1 MGLTRDEWFAG
12 VDFLTRVGQM
22 CDDRRQEVILLS
34 DVLGVSML
42 VEMTSR
48 AAAPGTT
55 EPTVFGPFHVE
66 GAPPRPLGS
75 TVVDRDVGGE
85 PLTVHG
91 TVRDAAGAAVAGAC
105 LDVWQTAPNGLYD
118 VQDDGQ
124 PAMNLRGVFTTGDDG
139 RYVFD
144 TVRPAV
150 YLIPSDG
157 PVGELLR
164 ATGRHNWRP
173 GHIHFLITAPGQ
185 RAADHPRVRPGERLP
200 RLRRRVRGAA
210 IADPRH
216 GRRRGP
222 VRPGARPRRQERDP
236 VQVVD
241 LDRGDRGRLQPA
253 ERVGRGQGAER
264 QLRQPLDVGHPDL
277 ERPVGAVGEARRGHL
292 QPGDQ
297 VRLAEEVAGGRRLP
311 SP

>member
-1 MGLTRDEWFAG
+1 MGRKVTPEEHLAQVQASVEGADDARLAEIVQAAVKHLHAFVTEVGLTRDEWFAG

-42 VEMTSR
+42 VEMTGQ
-48 AAAPGTT
+48 APTPGAT

-75 TVVDRDVGGE
+75 TIVDRDVGGE

-91 TVRDAAGAAVAGAC
+91 TVRDTGGAPVAGAC

-124 PAMNLRGVFTTGDDG
+124 PAMNMRGVFTTGDDG
-139 RYVFD
+139 RYEFD
-144 TVRPAV
+144 TVRPAA
-150 YLIPSDG
+150 YPIPADG

-173 GHIHFLITAPGQ
+173 GHIHFLITAPGYEPLITHVFD
-185 RAADHPRVRPGERLP
+185 RASDYLDSDAVFGVRPSL
-200 RLRRRVRGAA
+200 
-210 IADPRH
+210 I
-216 GRRRGP
+216 
-222 VRPGARPRRQERDP
+222 
-236 VQVVD
+236 VD
-241 LDRGDRGRLQPA
+241 MDG
-253 ERVGRGQGAER
+253 
-264 QLRQPLDVGHPDL
+264 
-277 ERPVGAVGEARRGHL
+277 GEARFDPVLARAPAGRS
-292 QPGDQ
+292 PGGPA
-297 VRLAEEVAGGRRLP
+297 VRA
-311 SP
+311 

>member
-1 MGLTRDEWFAG
+1 MEPKVTPEEHLAQVQASVEGAGDARLVEIVQAAVRHLHAFVTEVGLTRDEWFAG

-42 VEMTSR
+42 VEMTDR
-48 AAAPGTT
+48 AATPGTT

-75 TVVDRDVGGE
+75 TIVDRDVGGE

-91 TVRDAAGAAVAGAC
+91 TVRDAAGAPVAGAC

-139 RYVFD
+139 RYAFD
-144 TVRPAV
+144 TVRPAA
-150 YLIPSDG
+150 YPIPSDG

-173 GHIHFLITAPGQ
+173 GHIHFLITAPGHEPLITHVFD
-185 RAADHPRVRPGERLP
+185 RASDYLDSDAVFGVRPSL
-200 RLRRRVRGAA
+200 
-210 IADPRH
+210 I
-216 GRRRGP
+216 
-222 VRPGARPRRQERDP
+222 
-236 VQVVD
+236 
-241 LDRGDRGRLQPA
+241 LDMDG
-253 ERVGRGQGAER
+253 
-264 QLRQPLDVGHPDL
+264 
-277 ERPVGAVGEARRGHL
+277 GEARFDPVL
-292 QPGDQ
+292 APA
-297 VRLAEEVAGGRRLP
+297 VRA
-311 SP
+311 

>member
-1 MGLTRDEWFAG
+1 MGPKVTPEEHLAQVQASVEGADDARLAEIVQAAVKHLHAFVTEVGLTRDEWFAG
-12 VDFLTRVGQM
+12 VDFVTRVGQM

-42 VEMTSR
+42 VEMTGQ
-48 AAAPGTT
+48 AATPGTT

-75 TVVDRDVGGE
+75 TIVDRDVGGE

-91 TVRDAAGAAVAGAC
+91 TVRDSTGAPVGGAC

-139 RYVFD
+139 RYSFD
-144 TVRPAV
+144 TVRPAA
-150 YLIPSDG
+150 YPIPADG

-173 GHIHFLITAPGQ
+173 GHIHFLITAPGHEPLITHVFD
-185 RAADHPRVRPGERLP
+185 RASDYLDSDAVFGVRPSL
-200 RLRRRVRGAA
+200 
-210 IADPRH
+210 I
-216 GRRRGP
+216 
-222 VRPGARPRRQERDP
+222 
-236 VQVVD
+236 VD
-241 LDRGDRGRLQPA
+241 MDG
-253 ERVGRGQGAER
+253 
-264 QLRQPLDVGHPDL
+264 
-277 ERPVGAVGEARRGHL
+277 GEARFDPVL
-292 QPGDQ
+292 APA
-297 VRLAEEVAGGRRLP
+297 VRA
-311 SP
+311 

>member
-1 MGLTRDEWFAG
+1 MGRKVTPEEHLAQVQASVEGADDARLAEIVQAAVKHLHAFVTEVGLTRDEWFAG

-42 VEMTSR
+42 VEMTGQ
-48 AAAPGTT
+48 APTPGAT

-75 TVVDRDVGGE
+75 TIVDRDVGGE

-91 TVRDAAGAAVAGAC
+91 TVRDTAGAPVAGAC

-139 RYVFD
+139 RYEFD
-144 TVRPAV
+144 TVRPAA
-150 YLIPSDG
+150 YPIPADG

-173 GHIHFLITAPGQ
+173 GHIHFLITAPGYEPLITHVFD
-185 RAADHPRVRPGERLP
+185 RASDYLDSDAVFGVRPSL
-200 RLRRRVRGAA
+200 
-210 IADPRH
+210 I
-216 GRRRGP
+216 
-222 VRPGARPRRQERDP
+222 
-236 VQVVD
+236 VD
-241 LDRGDRGRLQPA
+241 MDG
-253 ERVGRGQGAER
+253 
-264 QLRQPLDVGHPDL
+264 
-277 ERPVGAVGEARRGHL
+277 GEARFDPVLARAGAGRS
-292 QPGDQ
+292 PGGPA
-297 VRLAEEVAGGRRLP
+297 VRA
-311 SP
+311 

>member
-1 MGLTRDEWFAG
+1 MEPKVTPEEHLAQVQASVEGAGDARLVEIVQAAVRHLHAFVTEVGLTRDEWFAG

-22 CDDRRQEVILLS
+22 CDERRQEVILLS

-42 VEMTSR
+42 VEMTDR
-48 AAAPGTT
+48 AATPGTT

-75 TVVDRDVGGE
+75 TIVDRDVGGE

-91 TVRDAAGAAVAGAC
+91 TVRDAAGAPVAGAC

-139 RYVFD
+139 RYAFD
-144 TVRPAV
+144 TVRPAA
-150 YLIPSDG
+150 YPIPSDG

-173 GHIHFLITAPGQ
+173 GHIHFLITAPGHEPLITHVFD
-185 RAADHPRVRPGERLP
+185 RASDYLDSDAVFGVRPSL
-200 RLRRRVRGAA
+200 
-210 IADPRH
+210 I
-216 GRRRGP
+216 
-222 VRPGARPRRQERDP
+222 
-236 VQVVD
+236 
-241 LDRGDRGRLQPA
+241 LDMDG
-253 ERVGRGQGAER
+253 
-264 QLRQPLDVGHPDL
+264 
-277 ERPVGAVGEARRGHL
+277 GEARFDPVL
-292 QPGDQ
+292 APA
-297 VRLAEEVAGGRRLP
+297 VRA
-311 SP
+311 